1 MEAHIPIA
9 LARYHGVKWSCYP
22 FTVITVLDG
31 GDAHFSSRIFTALR
45 CQLHNLYSSTAEMV
59 RTTLFYPGSP
69 TLDMVGSCIILGA
82 FLVFDHLIILLDLVR
97 LCHDH
102 LFRQL
107 RFRRLNWNRLNK
119 GSREN
124 RTKSSIKGIKNQKYP
139 LL

>member
-69 TLDMVGSCIILGA
+69 TLNMVGSCIILGA

-97 LCHDH
+97 L
-102 LFRQL
+102 
-107 RFRRLNWNRLNK
+107 
-119 GSREN
+119 
-124 RTKSSIKGIKNQKYP
+124 
-139 LL
+139 